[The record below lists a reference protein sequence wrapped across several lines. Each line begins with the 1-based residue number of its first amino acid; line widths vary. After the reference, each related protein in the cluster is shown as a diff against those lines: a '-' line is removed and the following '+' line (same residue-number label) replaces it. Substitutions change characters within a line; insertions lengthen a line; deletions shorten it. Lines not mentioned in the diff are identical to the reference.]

1 VAFFQGVFPEAESR
15 SSVLELSSAL
25 AIIVYTLL
33 AYAIVRVMRIL
44 SRRQTPG
51 AT

>member
-1 VAFFQGVFPEAESR
+1 VAFFQGVLPESESR
-15 SSVLELSSAL
+15 SSVLELSSVL

-44 SRRQTPG
+44 SCCQTPE